1 MADSGVTRR
10 DFVKASAATAA
21 GIAAG
26 IVPSRIVRAGNPDKQ
41 KTDDIL
47 NYNQQ
52 MEYRR
57 GGKTNLMFSAVC
69 LGGHWKRVDKMVP
82 GLFKGGGWL
91 GADLESKDFEKNRY
105 DVVTRCME
113 RGINYIDACTV
124 QECIMYAKAL
134 KGRRDKM
141 YLGFSWYQEEMRG
154 LSNQWQKAKKEG
166 KAMPPGWITQKLK
179 DALNHGMQETG
190 LDYVDVWRIT
200 CHEASGR
207 HEDAEMEEMCEALA
221 WAKKTGR
228 ARFTGISSHDRPHI
242 KKWIQQAPDEFDV
255 IVTPYSAK
263 TKMAGVEKVQDTE
276 ESNSAGYIGKM
287 ADGSWENSLWYAMQ
301 KCDVAWFGI
310 KPFSSGN
317 LFQGDSSP
325 GNPHE
330 EEDNK
335 IARLTI
341 RSILT
346 NPVITAPI
354 PGIINVEQVDNV
366 AIAVAVRRQL
376 DVEEQAQLDA
386 AADRSFANL
395 PYHYRWLKDWEYV

>member
-1 MADSGVTRR
+1 MSEKVTRR
-10 DFVKASAATAA
+10 EFVRDGAVAAA

-26 IVPSRIVRAGNPDKQ
+26 LAADRTVYAGNPTNK
-41 KTDDIL
+41 KTDGIL
-47 NYNQQ
+47 NYNEQ

-57 GGKTNLMFSAVC
+57 AGKTELMVSAVC
-69 LGGHWKRVDKMVP
+69 LGGHWKRVNTVVP
-82 GLFKGGGWL
+82 GLFEGRSWL
-91 GADLESKDFEKNRY
+91 SAKLDSKEFEKNRY
-105 DVVTRCME
+105 DVVTQCME

-124 QECIMYAKAL
+124 QEVIMYAKAL

-154 LSNQWQKAKKEG
+154 LSGQAQRAKKEG
-166 KAMPPGWITQKLK
+166 NPKPPGWITKMLK
-179 DALNHGMQETG
+179 QAMDNGFKKTG

-200 CHEASGR
+200 CHEQSGR
-207 HEDAEMEEMCEALA
+207 HEDYEMEEMCEALA

-242 KKWIQQAPDEFDV
+242 KKWIQAQPDEFDV

-263 TKMAGVEKVQDTE
+263 TKMVGVEKVDATE
-276 ESNSAGYIGKM
+276 EGQSGNVRKM
-287 ADGSWENSLWYAMQ
+287 EDGSWENSLWYAMQ

-310 KPFSSGN
+310 KPFASGS
-317 LFQGDSSP
+317 LFQGDSTP
-325 GNPHE
+325 GNEHE

-341 RSILT
+341 RAILT

-354 PGIINVEQVDNV
+354 PGMITPAQVDNV
-366 AIAVAVRRQL
+366 AMAVLQRRAL
-376 DVEEQAQLDA
+376 DVKEQAELDA
-386 AADRSFANL
+386 ATDRAFANL
-395 PYHYRWLKDWEYV
+395 PYHYRWLRDWDYV

>member
-1 MADSGVTRR
+1 MPENVVSRREFVRSSAMAAAGM
-10 DFVKASAATAA
+10 SAAITPTYT
-21 GIAAG
+21 
-26 IVPSRIVRAGNPDKQ
+26 VYAGNPTNQ
-41 KTDDIL
+41 KTDNIL
-47 NYNQQ
+47 NYNEQ

-69 LGGHWKRVDKMVP
+69 LGGHWKRVNTVVP
-82 GLFKGGGWL
+82 GLFKGRSWL
-91 GADLESKDFEKNRY
+91 SADTNSKDFEKNRY
-105 DVVTRCME
+105 DIVTRCIE
-113 RGINYIDACTV
+113 RGVNYIDACTM
-124 QECIMYAKAL
+124 QEVIMYAKAL

-154 LSNQWQKAKKEG
+154 ISREWQKAKEKG
-166 KAMPPGWITQKLK
+166 KPMPAGWITQKLK
-179 DALNHGMQETG
+179 DALNHGMKETG
-190 LDYVDVWRIT
+190 QEYVDVWRIT

-242 KKWIQQAPDEFDV
+242 KQWIQKAPDEFDV

-276 ESNSAGYIGKM
+276 ESKSAGYIGKM

-310 KPFSSGN
+310 KPFASGSM
-317 LFQGDSSP
+317 FKGDSSP
-325 GNPHE
+325 GNPNE

-341 RSILT
+341 RAILT

-354 PGIINVEQVDNV
+354 PGMITPEQVDNV
-366 AIAVAVRRQL
+366 AMAVALRRAL

-386 AADRSFANL
+386 ATDRAFANL
-395 PYHYRWLKDWEYV
+395 PHHYQWLKDWEYV